1 MRLYQEAFYLQDIKK
16 APPAVE
22 TKLKLLT
29 AFKLFNKETVS
40 PPPATEKI
48 LFVLLFSIIFAILIL
63 PLAKFGFKISSWSF
77 HNIVLL
83 LSIIFVILFIVLDRY
98 LISFHQIKFYLIL

>member
-1 MRLYQEAFYLQDIKK
+1 MRLYQEGFYLQDIQK

-29 AFKLFNKETVS
+29 AFKSFNKETVS

-48 LFVLLFSIIFAILIL
+48 LLALFFQLFFLLFEY
-63 PLAKFGFKISSWSF
+63 F
-77 HNIVLL
+77 H
-83 LSIIFVILFIVLDRY
+83 
-98 LISFHQIKFYLIL
+98 